1 MDERGAGGR
10 AACIAYA
17 TDDQE
22 VVAYGPEL
30 DGLCGEPGGD
40 AGEQGDD
47 ACRRGPVDTPDAYL
61 GAWTC
66 GSAPTS
72 STGSTRSCRRGTS
85 STSGTPAPS
94 HRPSPT
100 PPSAAARRSLRPHGG
115 APGSEPEADPED
127 PSRPRTGR
135 QRPQEPRRSAIH
147 CPSTIC
153 AGEWT
158 EVPK

>member
-1 MDERGAGGR
+1 MRLSADILDRIDEIVPPGNVFHLRNTGA
-10 AACIAYA
+10 
-17 TDDQE
+17 
-22 VVAYGPEL
+22 VP
-30 DGLCGEPGGD
+30 
-40 AGEQGDD
+40 
-47 ACRRGPVDTPDAYL
+47 
-61 GAWTC
+61 
-66 GSAPTS
+66 
-72 STGSTRSCRRGTS
+72 
-85 STSGTPAPS
+85 PAFADPAL
-94 HRPSPT
+94 R
-100 PPSAAARRSLRPHGG
+100 RRSPLAPAGGG